1 MPPGTGHSPEK
12 PSENRLIPQFTGIY
26 FLQPLFRNNR
36 LFSRILYITFQVKA
50 ALQKRGTQMVNKKLS
65 LRGYLYIAILSVL
78 WGASFFFIK
87 LSLRE
92 IPPLTIVLVRVGVS
106 AIVLTVFVYAT
117 GKKMPSSPG
126 IWGMFFVMGALNNL
140 VPFSLII
147 WGQQYVESSVASILN
162 ASAPVFSVILA
173 HFLTSEE
180 KMTPS
185 RVTGVLTGLTGVA
198 ILIGFDSLHA
208 SGLKVLGEAAM
219 LGAGLCYAFSAIYG
233 RRFRRMPPLV
243 VASGVLTGAAVMM
256 IPPAF
261 ILENP
266 MSINPGTTTL
276 TALAGLTLLSTSL
289 AYVFYFKTLAIT
301 GPTNLLLVTFL
312 IPVNAVFLG
321 VVVLGETLEPSAI
334 AGMVFIFAALAVT
347 DGRLFKRH

>member
-1 MPPGTGHSPEK
+1 
-12 PSENRLIPQFTGIY
+12 
-26 FLQPLFRNNR
+26 
-36 LFSRILYITFQVKA
+36 
-50 ALQKRGTQMVNKKLS
+50 MVNKKLS

-219 LGAGLCYAFSAIYG
+219 LGAGRATRFPPSTEDGSEECLPLWWLQEFSQVQ
-233 RRFRRMPPLV
+233 L
-243 VASGVLTGAAVMM
+243 
-256 IPPAF
+256 
-261 ILENP
+261 
-266 MSINPGTTTL
+266 
-276 TALAGLTLLSTSL
+276 
-289 AYVFYFKTLAIT
+289 
-301 GPTNLLLVTFL
+301 
-312 IPVNAVFLG
+312 
-321 VVVLGETLEPSAI
+321 
-334 AGMVFIFAALAVT
+334 
-347 DGRLFKRH
+347 